1 MAQLSLFLVVLLA
14 LVIPIFMARFQ
25 ISTVPTAVAEIIVGI
40 IMGSSGFNLII
51 STHDLTF
58 LSNLGVTLLMFL
70 SGMEI
75 DFDILQRKDSS
86 KSKSHAGKTVNPIKI
101 AVTAFGGIM
110 VMAVVLAFALRAM
123 GLFSEVMLAAIILM
137 TVALGVVI
145 ATLKEKDILNRPI
158 RQTVLL
164 TAVLGEVIPLLLLT
178 IYASIN
184 GGNAEQLWLIILLF
198 LAAIFLLRRF
208 KQPYVWFANVTK
220 ATTQLDIRLAFFLIF
235 ALVTVAQT
243 VGAENILGAFLAGM
257 VMKLLEPSEA
267 TKDKLTSIGYGFFI
281 PIFFIMT
288 GVRLNLR
295 SLFTQP
301 QALMLIPV
309 FIMTGVGLNLRSLFG
324 KPSSLMLLPV
334 LVIFLL
340 IAKLPVV
347 LTYMRYFQ
355 KRNAFAGGFLTAT
368 TITIVLPTLQV
379 ARKLHAITST
389 QSDAFIL
396 AAVIVCILSPIV
408 FNSNFVLLPEDK
420 IKKTVSIVGANA
432 MTVPVAHDLHDNWY
446 SVKMFTGDQDRYE
459 TYDSRVENLTFLSDL
474 NQKTLEKDGV
484 FDCDIFVA
492 STHIDE
498 VNIKLARMAQEV
510 GVERVIA
517 RLGQVNSDTVD
528 EFRQKNIEIFNFTN
542 VRAALMR
549 ALIETPTVY
558 KIITDT
564 KNVLYSVKV
573 ENTHYTGKPLA
584 DLDFID
590 KITVSRIRRGDEWL
604 IPHGWT
610 VIEPGD
616 ILVFSGEFKVAD
628 HVRDLLSHE

>member
-25 ISTVPTAVAEIIVGI
+25 ISNVPTAVAEIIVGI
-40 IMGSSGFNLII
+40 VMGSSGFNLIT

-58 LSNLGVTLLMFL
+58 LSNLGVILLMFL

-75 DFDILQRKDSS
+75 DFDLLQKKNNPKG
-86 KSKSHAGKTVNPIKI
+86 KSQAGKTVDPLKTAII
-101 AVTAFGGIM
+101 AFIGIV
-110 VMAVVLAFALRAM
+110 VMAFVLAYILRLT

-145 ATLKEKDILNRPI
+145 ATLKEKDILGRPI
-158 RQTVLL
+158 GQTILL

-178 IYASIN
+178 IYASVN
-184 GGNAEQLWLIILLF
+184 GGNAERLWLIILLF
-198 LAAIFLLRRF
+198 AAAIFLLRRF
-208 KQPYVWFANVTK
+208 KQPYLWFAKITK

-235 ALVTVAQT
+235 ALVTVAER

-295 SLFTQP
+295 SLF
-301 QALMLIPV
+301 AH
-309 FIMTGVGLNLRSLFG
+309 
-324 KPSSLMLLPV
+324 PSSLMLLPV
-334 LVIFLL
+334 LVIFLF
-340 IAKLPVV
+340 IAKAPVV

-355 KRNAFAGGFLTAT
+355 KKNAFAGGFLTAT

-420 IKKTVSIVGANA
+420 IKEKVAIVGANA
-432 MTVPVAHDLHDNWY
+432 VTVPVAHDLHANWY
-446 SVKMFTGDQDRYE
+446 SVKMFTDKKNQYK
-459 TYDSRVENLTFLSDL
+459 TYDSRVENLTFLPNLDEE
-474 NQKTLEKDGV
+474 TLEKDGV
-484 FDCDIFVA
+484 FDGDIVVA
-492 STHIDE
+492 ANRADE
-498 VNIKLARMAQEV
+498 DNIKIARMAKEK
-510 GVERVIA
+510 GVDRVIA
-517 RLGQVNSDTVD
+517 RLSEVDSKTLTEFNEKGIEVFNS
-528 EFRQKNIEIFNFTN
+528 TN
-542 VRAALMR
+542 VHAALMR
-549 ALIETPTVY
+549 AMIESPTVY
-558 KIITDT
+558 RIMTDT
-564 KNVLYSVKV
+564 KNILYSVKV
-573 ENTHYTGKPLA
+573 KNTHYTGRQLM
-584 DLDFID
+584 DLEFID
-590 KITVSRIRRGDEWL
+590 QITVSRIKRGNEWL
-604 IPHGWT
+604 IPRGAT

-628 HVRDLLSHE
+628 RVRDLLSKE

>member
-25 ISTVPTAVAEIIVGI
+25 ISNVPTAVAEIIVGI
-40 IMGSSGFNLII
+40 VMGSSGFNLIT

-58 LSNLGVTLLMFL
+58 LSNLGVILLMFL

-75 DFDILQRKDSS
+75 DFDLLQRKNNPKG
-86 KSKSHAGKTVNPIKI
+86 KSQAGKTVDPLKTAI
-101 AVTAFGGIM
+101 TAFIGIV
-110 VMAVVLAFALRAM
+110 VMAFVLAYILRLT

-145 ATLKEKDILNRPI
+145 ATLKEKNILGRPI
-158 RQTVLL
+158 GQTILL
-164 TAVLGEVIPLLLLT
+164 TAVLGEVIPLLLLM
-178 IYASIN
+178 IYASVN

-198 LAAIFLLRRF
+198 AAAIFLLRRF
-208 KQPYVWFANVTK
+208 KQPYLWFAKITK

-235 ALVTVAQT
+235 ALVTVAER

-288 GVRLNLR
+288 GV
-295 SLFTQP
+295 
-301 QALMLIPV
+301 
-309 FIMTGVGLNLRSLFG
+309 GLNLRSLFAH
-324 KPSSLMLLPV
+324 PSSLMLLPV
-334 LVIFLL
+334 LVIFLF
-340 IAKLPVV
+340 IAKAPVV

-355 KRNAFAGGFLTAT
+355 KKNAFAGGFLTAT

-420 IKKTVSIVGANA
+420 IKEKVAIVGANA
-432 MTVPVAHDLHDNWY
+432 VTVPVAHDLHANWY
-446 SVKMFTGDQDRYE
+446 SVKMFTDKKNQYK
-459 TYDSRVENLTFLSDL
+459 TYDSRVENLTFLPNLDEE
-474 NQKTLEKDGV
+474 TLEKGGV
-484 FDCDIFVA
+484 FDGDIVVA
-492 STHIDE
+492 ANRADE
-498 VNIKLARMAQEV
+498 DNIKIARMAKEK
-510 GVERVIA
+510 GVNRVIA
-517 RLGQVNSDTVD
+517 RLSEVDSKTLTEFNEKGIEVFNS
-528 EFRQKNIEIFNFTN
+528 TN
-542 VRAALMR
+542 VHAALMR
-549 ALIETPTVY
+549 AMIESPTVY
-558 KIITDT
+558 RIMTDT
-564 KNVLYSVKV
+564 KNILYSVKV
-573 ENTHYTGKPLA
+573 KNTHYTGRQLM
-584 DLDFID
+584 DLEFID
-590 KITVSRIRRGDEWL
+590 QITVSRIKRGDEWL
-604 IPHGWT
+604 IPRGAT
-610 VIEPGD
+610 EIEPED

-628 HVRDLLSHE
+628 RVRDLLSKE

>member
-25 ISTVPTAVAEIIVGI
+25 ISNVPTAVAEIIVGI
-40 IMGSSGFNLII
+40 IMGSSGFNLIT

-58 LSNLGVTLLMFL
+58 LSNLGVILLMFL

-75 DFDILQRKDSS
+75 DFDLLQRKNNPKG
-86 KSKSHAGKTVNPIKI
+86 KSQAGKTVDPLKTAI
-101 AVTAFGGIM
+101 TAFIGI
-110 VMAVVLAFALRAM
+110 VIMAFVLAYVLRLT

-145 ATLKEKDILNRPI
+145 ATLKEKDILGRPI
-158 RQTVLL
+158 GQTILL

-198 LAAIFLLRRF
+198 VAAIFLLRRF
-208 KQPYVWFANVTK
+208 KQPYLWFAKITK
-220 ATTQLDIRLAFFLIF
+220 STTQLDIRLAFFLIF
-235 ALVTVAQT
+235 ALVTVAET
-243 VGAENILGAFLAGM
+243 VGAENILGAFLAGV

-288 GVRLNLR
+288 GV
-295 SLFTQP
+295 
-301 QALMLIPV
+301 
-309 FIMTGVGLNLRSLFG
+309 GLNLRSLFAH
-324 KPSSLMLLPV
+324 PSSLMLLPV
-334 LVIFLL
+334 LVIFLF
-340 IAKLPVV
+340 IAKVPVL
-347 LTYMRYFQ
+347 LTYVRYFQ
-355 KRNAFAGGFLTAT
+355 KKNAFAGGFLTAT

-420 IKKTVSIVGANA
+420 IKEKVAIVGANA
-432 MTVPVAHDLHDNWY
+432 VTVPVAHDLHANWY
-446 SVKMFTGDQDRYE
+446 SVNMFTDKKNQYK
-459 TYDSRVENLTFLSDL
+459 TYDSRVENLTFLPNLDEE
-474 NQKTLEKDGV
+474 TLEKDGV
-484 FDCDIFVA
+484 FDGDIVVA
-492 STHIDE
+492 ANRADE
-498 VNIKLARMAQEV
+498 DNIKIARMAKEK
-510 GVERVIA
+510 GINRVIA
-517 RLGQVNSDTVD
+517 RLSEVDSKTLTEFNEKGIEVFNS
-528 EFRQKNIEIFNFTN
+528 TN
-542 VRAALMR
+542 VHAALMR
-549 ALIETPTVY
+549 AMIESPTVY
-558 KIITDT
+558 RIMTDT
-564 KNVLYSVKV
+564 KNILYSVKV
-573 ENTHYTGKPLA
+573 KNTHYTGRQLM
-584 DLDFID
+584 DLEFID
-590 KITVSRIRRGDEWL
+590 QITVSRIKRGDEWL
-604 IPHGWT
+604 IPRGAT

-628 HVRDLLSHE
+628 RVRDLLSKE

>member
-158 RQTVLL
+158 GQTVLL

-288 GVRLNLR
+288 GV
-295 SLFTQP
+295 
-301 QALMLIPV
+301 
-309 FIMTGVGLNLRSLFG
+309 GLNLRSLFG

-396 AAVIVCILSPIV
+396 VAVIVCILSPIV

>member
-25 ISTVPTAVAEIIVGI
+25 ISNVPTAVAEIIVGI
-40 IMGSSGFNLII
+40 IMGSSGFNLIT

-58 LSNLGVTLLMFL
+58 LSNLGVILLMFL

-75 DFDILQRKDSS
+75 DFDLLQRKNNPKG
-86 KSKSHAGKTVNPIKI
+86 KSQAGKTVDPLKPAI
-101 AVTAFGGIM
+101 TAFIGI
-110 VMAVVLAFALRAM
+110 VIMAFVLAYVLRLT

-145 ATLKEKDILNRPI
+145 ATLKEKDILGRPI
-158 RQTVLL
+158 GQTILL

-198 LAAIFLLRRF
+198 VAAIFLLRRF
-208 KQPYVWFANVTK
+208 KQPYLWFAKITK
-220 ATTQLDIRLAFFLIF
+220 STTQLDIRLAFFLIF
-235 ALVTVAQT
+235 ALVTVAET

-288 GVRLNLR
+288 GV
-295 SLFTQP
+295 
-301 QALMLIPV
+301 
-309 FIMTGVGLNLRSLFG
+309 GLNLRSLFAH
-324 KPSSLMLLPV
+324 PSSLMLLPV
-334 LVIFLL
+334 LVIFLF
-340 IAKLPVV
+340 IAKVPVL
-347 LTYMRYFQ
+347 LTYVRYFQ
-355 KRNAFAGGFLTAT
+355 KKNAFAGGFLTAT

-420 IKKTVSIVGANA
+420 IKEKVAIVGANA
-432 MTVPVAHDLHDNWY
+432 VTVPVAHDLHANWY
-446 SVKMFTGDQDRYE
+446 SVKMFTDKKNQYK
-459 TYDSRVENLTFLSDL
+459 TYDSRVENLTFLPNLDEE
-474 NQKTLEKDGV
+474 TLEKDGV
-484 FDCDIFVA
+484 FDGDIVVA
-492 STHIDE
+492 ANRADE
-498 VNIKLARMAQEV
+498 DNIKIARMAKEK
-510 GVERVIA
+510 GVNRVIA
-517 RLGQVNSDTVD
+517 RLSEVDSKTLTEFNEKGIEVFNS
-528 EFRQKNIEIFNFTN
+528 TN
-542 VRAALMR
+542 VHAALMR
-549 ALIETPTVY
+549 AMIESPTVY
-558 KIITDT
+558 RIMTDT
-564 KNVLYSVKV
+564 KNILYSVKV
-573 ENTHYTGKPLA
+573 KNTHYTGRQLM
-584 DLDFID
+584 DLEFID
-590 KITVSRIRRGDEWL
+590 QITVSRIKRGDEWL
-604 IPHGWT
+604 IPRGAT
-610 VIEPGD
+610 VIEQGD

-628 HVRDLLSHE
+628 RVRDLLSKE

>member
-25 ISTVPTAVAEIIVGI
+25 ISNVPTAVAEIIVGI
-40 IMGSSGFNLII
+40 VMGSSGFNLIT

-58 LSNLGVTLLMFL
+58 LSNLGVILLMFL

-75 DFDILQRKDSS
+75 DFDLLQRKNNPKG
-86 KSKSHAGKTVNPIKI
+86 KSQAGKTVDPLKTAI
-101 AVTAFGGIM
+101 TAFIGIV
-110 VMAVVLAFALRAM
+110 VMAFVLAYILRLT

-145 ATLKEKDILNRPI
+145 ATLKEKDILGRPI
-158 RQTVLL
+158 GQTILL

-178 IYASIN
+178 IYASVN

-198 LAAIFLLRRF
+198 AAAIFLLRRF
-208 KQPYVWFANVTK
+208 KQPYLWFAKITK

-235 ALVTVAQT
+235 ALVTVAER

-288 GVRLNLR
+288 GV
-295 SLFTQP
+295 
-301 QALMLIPV
+301 
-309 FIMTGVGLNLRSLFG
+309 GLNLRSLFAH
-324 KPSSLMLLPV
+324 PSSLMLLPV
-334 LVIFLL
+334 LVIFLF
-340 IAKLPVV
+340 IAKAPVV

-355 KRNAFAGGFLTAT
+355 KKNAFAGGFLTAT

-420 IKKTVSIVGANA
+420 IKEKVAIVGANA
-432 MTVPVAHDLHDNWY
+432 VTVPVAHDLHANWY
-446 SVKMFTGDQDRYE
+446 SVKMFTDKKNQYK
-459 TYDSRVENLTFLSDL
+459 TYDSRVENLTFLPNLDEE
-474 NQKTLEKDGV
+474 TLEKGGV
-484 FDCDIFVA
+484 FDGDIVVA
-492 STHIDE
+492 ANRADE
-498 VNIKLARMAQEV
+498 DNIKIARMAKEK
-510 GVERVIA
+510 GVNRVIA
-517 RLGQVNSDTVD
+517 RLSEVDSKTLTEFNEKGIEVFNS
-528 EFRQKNIEIFNFTN
+528 TN
-542 VRAALMR
+542 VHAALMR
-549 ALIETPTVY
+549 AMIESPTVY
-558 KIITDT
+558 RIMTNT
-564 KNVLYSVKV
+564 KNILYSVKV
-573 ENTHYTGKPLA
+573 KNTHYTGRQLM
-584 DLDFID
+584 DLEFID
-590 KITVSRIRRGDEWL
+590 QITVSRIKRGDEWL
-604 IPHGWT
+604 IPRGAT
-610 VIEPGD
+610 EIEPED

-628 HVRDLLSHE
+628 RVRDLLSKE

>member
-25 ISTVPTAVAEIIVGI
+25 ISNVPTAVAEIIVGI
-40 IMGSSGFNLII
+40 VMGSSGFNLIT

-58 LSNLGVTLLMFL
+58 LSNLGVILLMFL

-75 DFDILQRKDSS
+75 DFDLLQRKNSPKG
-86 KSKSHAGKTVNPIKI
+86 KSQAGKTVDPLKTAI
-101 AVTAFGGIM
+101 TAFIGIV
-110 VMAVVLAFALRAM
+110 VMAFVLAYILRLT

-145 ATLKEKDILNRPI
+145 ATLKEKDILGRPI
-158 RQTVLL
+158 GQTILL

-178 IYASIN
+178 IYASVN
-184 GGNAEQLWLIILLF
+184 GGNAERLWLIILLF
-198 LAAIFLLRRF
+198 AAAIFLLRRF
-208 KQPYVWFANVTK
+208 KQPYLCFAKITK

-235 ALVTVAQT
+235 ALVTVAER

-288 GVRLNLR
+288 GV
-295 SLFTQP
+295 
-301 QALMLIPV
+301 
-309 FIMTGVGLNLRSLFG
+309 GLNLRSLFAH
-324 KPSSLMLLPV
+324 PSSLMLLPV
-334 LVIFLL
+334 LVIFLF
-340 IAKLPVV
+340 IAKAPVV

-355 KRNAFAGGFLTAT
+355 KKNAFAGGFLTAT

-420 IKKTVSIVGANA
+420 IKEKVAIVGANA
-432 MTVPVAHDLHDNWY
+432 VTVPVAHDLHANWY
-446 SVKMFTGDQDRYE
+446 SVKMFTDKKNQYK
-459 TYDSRVENLTFLSDL
+459 TYDSRVENLTFLPNLDEE
-474 NQKTLEKDGV
+474 TLEKGGV
-484 FDCDIFVA
+484 FDGDIVVA
-492 STHIDE
+492 ANRADE
-498 VNIKLARMAQEV
+498 DNIKIARMAKEK
-510 GVERVIA
+510 GVNRVIA
-517 RLGQVNSDTVD
+517 RLSEVDSKTLTEFNEKGIEVFNS
-528 EFRQKNIEIFNFTN
+528 TN
-542 VRAALMR
+542 VHAALMR
-549 ALIETPTVY
+549 AMIESPTVY
-558 KIITDT
+558 RIMTNT
-564 KNVLYSVKV
+564 KNILYSVKV
-573 ENTHYTGKPLA
+573 KNTHYTGRQLM
-584 DLDFID
+584 DLEFID
-590 KITVSRIRRGDEWL
+590 QITVSRIKRGDEWL
-604 IPHGWT
+604 IPRGAT
-610 VIEPGD
+610 EIEPED

-628 HVRDLLSHE
+628 RVRDLLSKE

>member
-25 ISTVPTAVAEIIVGI
+25 ISNVPTAVAEIIVGI
-40 IMGSSGFNLII
+40 VMGSSGFNLIT

-58 LSNLGVTLLMFL
+58 LSNLGVILLMFL

-75 DFDILQRKDSS
+75 DFDLLQRKNNPKG
-86 KSKSHAGKTVNPIKI
+86 KSQAGKTVDPLKTAI
-101 AVTAFGGIM
+101 TAFIGIV
-110 VMAVVLAFALRAM
+110 VMAFVLAYILRLT

-145 ATLKEKDILNRPI
+145 ATLKEKDILGRPI
-158 RQTVLL
+158 GQTILL

-178 IYASIN
+178 IYASVN

-198 LAAIFLLRRF
+198 AAAIFLLRRF
-208 KQPYVWFANVTK
+208 KQPYLWFAKITK

-235 ALVTVAQT
+235 ALVTVAER
-243 VGAENILGAFLAGM
+243 VGAENILGAFLAGV

-288 GVRLNLR
+288 GV
-295 SLFTQP
+295 
-301 QALMLIPV
+301 
-309 FIMTGVGLNLRSLFG
+309 GLNLRSLFAH
-324 KPSSLMLLPV
+324 PSSLMLLPV
-334 LVIFLL
+334 LVIFLF
-340 IAKLPVV
+340 IAKAPVV

-355 KRNAFAGGFLTAT
+355 KKNAFAGGFLTAT

-420 IKKTVSIVGANA
+420 IKEKVAIVGANA
-432 MTVPVAHDLHDNWY
+432 VTVPVAHDLHANNWY
-446 SVKMFTGDQDRYE
+446 SVKMFTDKKNQYK
-459 TYDSRVENLTFLSDL
+459 TYDSRVENLTFLPNLDEE
-474 NQKTLEKDGV
+474 TLEKDGV
-484 FDCDIFVA
+484 FDGDIVVA
-492 STHIDE
+492 ANRADE
-498 VNIKLARMAQEV
+498 DNIKIARMAKKK
-510 GVERVIA
+510 GVNRVIA
-517 RLGQVNSDTVD
+517 RLSEVDSKTLTEFNEKGIEVFNS
-528 EFRQKNIEIFNFTN
+528 TN
-542 VRAALMR
+542 VHAALMR
-549 ALIETPTVY
+549 AMIESPTVY
-558 KIITDT
+558 RIMTDT
-564 KNVLYSVKV
+564 KNILYSVKV
-573 ENTHYTGKPLA
+573 KNTHYTGRQLM
-584 DLDFID
+584 DLEFID
-590 KITVSRIRRGDEWL
+590 QITVSRIKRGDEWL
-604 IPHGWT
+604 IPRGAT

-628 HVRDLLSHE
+628 RVRDLLSKE

>member
-1 MAQLSLFLVVLLA
+1 MKEKGKIMAQLSLFLVVLLA

-40 IMGSSGFNLII
+40 IIGSSGFNLII

-158 RQTVLL
+158 GQTVLL

-281 PIFFIMT
+281 PIF
-288 GVRLNLR
+288 
-295 SLFTQP
+295 
-301 QALMLIPV
+301 

>member
-1 MAQLSLFLVVLLA
+1 MSQLSLFLVVLLA

-110 VMAVVLAFALRAM
+110 MMAVVLAFALRAM

-158 RQTVLL
+158 GQTVLL

-281 PIFFIMT
+281 PIF
-288 GVRLNLR
+288 
-295 SLFTQP
+295 
-301 QALMLIPV
+301 

>member
-25 ISTVPTAVAEIIVGI
+25 ISNVPTAVAEIIVGI
-40 IMGSSGFNLII
+40 IMGSSGFNLIT

-58 LSNLGVTLLMFL
+58 LSNLGVILLMFL

-75 DFDILQRKDSS
+75 DFDLLQRKNNPKG
-86 KSKSHAGKTVNPIKI
+86 KSQAGKTVDPLKTAI
-101 AVTAFGGIM
+101 TAFIGI
-110 VMAVVLAFALRAM
+110 VIMAFVLAYVLRLT

-145 ATLKEKDILNRPI
+145 ATLKEKDILGRPI
-158 RQTVLL
+158 GQTILL

-198 LAAIFLLRRF
+198 VAAIFLLRRF
-208 KQPYVWFANVTK
+208 KQLYLWFAKITK
-220 ATTQLDIRLAFFLIF
+220 STTQLDIRLAFFLIF
-235 ALVTVAQT
+235 ALVTVAET

-288 GVRLNLR
+288 GV
-295 SLFTQP
+295 
-301 QALMLIPV
+301 
-309 FIMTGVGLNLRSLFG
+309 GLNLRSLFAH
-324 KPSSLMLLPV
+324 PSSLMLLPV
-334 LVIFLL
+334 LVIFLF
-340 IAKLPVV
+340 IAKVPVL
-347 LTYMRYFQ
+347 LTYVRYFQ
-355 KRNAFAGGFLTAT
+355 KKNAFAGGFLTAT

-420 IKKTVSIVGANA
+420 IKEKVAIVGANA
-432 MTVPVAHDLHDNWY
+432 VTVPVAHDLHANWY
-446 SVKMFTGDQDRYE
+446 SVKMFTDKKNQYK
-459 TYDSRVENLTFLSDL
+459 TYDSRVENLTFLPNLDEE
-474 NQKTLEKDGV
+474 TLEKDGV
-484 FDCDIFVA
+484 FDGDIVVA
-492 STHIDE
+492 ANRADE
-498 VNIKLARMAQEV
+498 DNIKIARMAKEK
-510 GVERVIA
+510 GVNRVIA
-517 RLGQVNSDTVD
+517 RLSEVDSKTLTEFNEKGIEVFNS
-528 EFRQKNIEIFNFTN
+528 TN
-542 VRAALMR
+542 VHAALMR
-549 ALIETPTVY
+549 AMIESPTVY
-558 KIITDT
+558 RIMTDT
-564 KNVLYSVKV
+564 KNILYSVKV
-573 ENTHYTGKPLA
+573 KNTHYTGRQLM
-584 DLDFID
+584 DLEFID
-590 KITVSRIRRGDEWL
+590 QITVSRIKRGDEWL
-604 IPHGWT
+604 IPRGAT
-610 VIEPGD
+610 VIEQGD

-628 HVRDLLSHE
+628 RVRDLLSKE

>member
-158 RQTVLL
+158 GQTVLL

-281 PIFFIMT
+281 PIF
-288 GVRLNLR
+288 
-295 SLFTQP
+295 
-301 QALMLIPV
+301 

-517 RLGQVNSDTVD
+517 RLGQVNSNTVD

-616 ILVFSGEFKVAD
+616 ILVFSG
-628 HVRDLLSHE
+628 

>member
-25 ISTVPTAVAEIIVGI
+25 ISNVPTAVAEIIVGI
-40 IMGSSGFNLII
+40 IMGSSGFNLIT

-58 LSNLGVTLLMFL
+58 LSNLGVILLMFL

-75 DFDILQRKDSS
+75 DFDLLQRKNNPKG
-86 KSKSHAGKTVNPIKI
+86 KSQAGKTVDPLKTAI
-101 AVTAFGGIM
+101 TAFIGI
-110 VMAVVLAFALRAM
+110 VIMAFVLAYVLRLT

-145 ATLKEKDILNRPI
+145 ATLKEKDILGRPI
-158 RQTVLL
+158 GQTILL

-198 LAAIFLLRRF
+198 VAAIFLLRRF
-208 KQPYVWFANVTK
+208 KQPYLWFAKITK
-220 ATTQLDIRLAFFLIF
+220 STTQLDIRLAFFLIF
-235 ALVTVAQT
+235 ALVTVAET

-288 GVRLNLR
+288 GV
-295 SLFTQP
+295 
-301 QALMLIPV
+301 
-309 FIMTGVGLNLRSLFG
+309 GLNLRSLFAH
-324 KPSSLMLLPV
+324 PSSLMLLPV
-334 LVIFLL
+334 LVIFLF
-340 IAKLPVV
+340 IAKVPVL
-347 LTYMRYFQ
+347 LTYVRYFQ
-355 KRNAFAGGFLTAT
+355 KKTAFAGGFLTAT

-420 IKKTVSIVGANA
+420 IKEKVAIVGANA
-432 MTVPVAHDLHDNWY
+432 VTVPVAHDLHANWY
-446 SVKMFTGDQDRYE
+446 SVKMFTDKKNQYK
-459 TYDSRVENLTFLSDL
+459 TYDSRVENLTFLPNLDEE
-474 NQKTLEKDGV
+474 TLEKDGV
-484 FDCDIFVA
+484 FDGDIVVA
-492 STHIDE
+492 ANRADE
-498 VNIKLARMAQEV
+498 DNIKIARMAKEK
-510 GVERVIA
+510 GINRVIA
-517 RLGQVNSDTVD
+517 RLSEVDSKTLTEFNEKGIEVFNS
-528 EFRQKNIEIFNFTN
+528 TN
-542 VRAALMR
+542 VHAALMR
-549 ALIETPTVY
+549 AMIESPTVY
-558 KIITDT
+558 RIMTDT
-564 KNVLYSVKV
+564 KNILYSVKV
-573 ENTHYTGKPLA
+573 KNTHYTGRQLM
-584 DLDFID
+584 DLEFID
-590 KITVSRIRRGDEWL
+590 QITVSRIKRGDEWL
-604 IPHGWT
+604 IPRGAT

-628 HVRDLLSHE
+628 RVRDLLSKE

>member
-1 MAQLSLFLVVLLA
+1 MSQLSLFLVVLLA

-110 VMAVVLAFALRAM
+110 VMAVVLAFVLRAM

-158 RQTVLL
+158 GQTVLL

-208 KQPYVWFANVTK
+208 KQPYVWFAKITK

-288 GVRLNLR
+288 GV
-295 SLFTQP
+295 
-301 QALMLIPV
+301 
-309 FIMTGVGLNLRSLFG
+309 GLNLRSLFG

-355 KRNAFAGGFLTAT
+355 KRNAFTGGFLTAT

>member
-25 ISTVPTAVAEIIVGI
+25 ISNVPTAVAEIIVGI
-40 IMGSSGFNLII
+40 IMGSSGFNLIT

-58 LSNLGVTLLMFL
+58 LSNLGVILLMFL

-75 DFDILQRKDSS
+75 DFDLLQRKNNPKG
-86 KSKSHAGKTVNPIKI
+86 KSQAGKTVDPLKTAI
-101 AVTAFGGIM
+101 TAFIGI
-110 VMAVVLAFALRAM
+110 VIMAFVLAYVLRLT

-145 ATLKEKDILNRPI
+145 ATLKEKDILGRPI
-158 RQTVLL
+158 GQTILL

-198 LAAIFLLRRF
+198 VAAIFLLRRF
-208 KQPYVWFANVTK
+208 KQPYLWFAKITK
-220 ATTQLDIRLAFFLIF
+220 STTQLDIRLAFFLIF
-235 ALVTVAQT
+235 ALVTVAET

-288 GVRLNLR
+288 GV
-295 SLFTQP
+295 
-301 QALMLIPV
+301 
-309 FIMTGVGLNLRSLFG
+309 GLNLRSLFAH
-324 KPSSLMLLPV
+324 PSSLMLLPV
-334 LVIFLL
+334 LVIFLF
-340 IAKLPVV
+340 IAKVPVL
-347 LTYMRYFQ
+347 LTYVRYFQ
-355 KRNAFAGGFLTAT
+355 KKNAFAGGFLTAT

-420 IKKTVSIVGANA
+420 IKEKVAIVGANA
-432 MTVPVAHDLHDNWY
+432 VTVPVAHDLHANWY
-446 SVKMFTGDQDRYE
+446 SVKMFTDKKNQYK
-459 TYDSRVENLTFLSDL
+459 TYDSRVENLTFLPNLDEE
-474 NQKTLEKDGV
+474 TLEKDSV
-484 FDCDIFVA
+484 FDGDIVVA
-492 STHIDE
+492 ANRADE
-498 VNIKLARMAQEV
+498 DNIKIARMAKEK
-510 GVERVIA
+510 GVNRVIA
-517 RLGQVNSDTVD
+517 RLSEVDSKTLTEFNEKGIEVFNS
-528 EFRQKNIEIFNFTN
+528 TN
-542 VRAALMR
+542 VHAALMR
-549 ALIETPTVY
+549 AMIESPTVY
-558 KIITDT
+558 RIMTDT
-564 KNVLYSVKV
+564 KNILYSVKV
-573 ENTHYTGKPLA
+573 KNTHYTGRQLM
-584 DLDFID
+584 DLEFID
-590 KITVSRIRRGDEWL
+590 QITVSRIKRGDEWL
-604 IPHGWT
+604 IPRGAT

-628 HVRDLLSHE
+628 RVRDLLSKE